1 MTVRLGGVIASLFC
15 LAAFSPAPALSQAR
29 DSDPGLRQEVSKR
42 EPSASQLAARER
54 QRKCAAEWKS
64 AKTAGNVETGMKWPK
79 FWSQCNKRLK
89 GGSA

>member
-1 MTVRLGGVIASLFC
+1 MAVRLGGVIASLCC
-15 LAAFSPAPALSQAR
+15 LAAFSPALSQTR

-64 AKTAGNVETGMKWPK
+64 AKTAGKVETGMKWPK